1 MQPSGD
7 WIVRVRRKCGRR
19 SAPPISTLSLRIIRA
34 APLPPTE
41 RPLPPHPNSRF
52 IQSKATIYRDLC
64 SRYISPSF
72 MAVGEPP
79 PLPTSGD
86 KAAAAP
92 QHKRVLLFAGHM
104 IDAPEREHPRFPAD
118 KEQVARE
125 KIKEMIVK
133 EMNSGAGVACGYAG
147 GASGGDILF
156 HEVCAELGISTRFY
170 LAIPPQKFVTT
181 SVQKAVP
188 NWVDPFWKLYESTIA
203 KELARFERSVRGYGE
218 SEYLPAW
225 LRPKPNY
232 DIW

>member
-1 MQPSGD
+1 
-7 WIVRVRRKCGRR
+7 
-19 SAPPISTLSLRIIRA
+19 
-34 APLPPTE
+34 
-41 RPLPPHPNSRF
+41 
-52 IQSKATIYRDLC
+52 
-64 SRYISPSF
+64 
-72 MAVGEPP
+72 
-79 PLPTSGD
+79 
-86 KAAAAP
+86 
-92 QHKRVLLFAGHM
+92 M

-156 HEVCAELGISTRFY
+156 HEICAELGIPTRFY

-181 SVQKAVP
+181 SVQKAGP
-188 NWVDPFWKLYESTIA
+188 KWVDRFWKLYDEHHA
-203 KELARFERSVRGYGE
+203 QKQVRVLSEATEVKDE

-232 DIW
+232 DIWQRNNLWMLFNALAKVVTPKPAIRTSHS